1 MPEPTRFVVAV
12 VDDDHRTLESLAD
25 LLEAEGY
32 DVRLYSSATMRME
45 RGGLSEIDCL
55 ISDIGMPEMNGF
67 ELRQLALS
75 ERPELPVILITGR
88 PELRAQHASIIE
100 SDRYFEKP
108 FDGQQLLA
116 AIRAALGERTSKGR
130 GMIGRI

>member
-1 MPEPTRFVVAV
+1 MFDCTRRPRCVW
-12 VDDDHRTLESLAD
+12 T
-25 LLEAEGY
+25 
-32 DVRLYSSATMRME
+32 

-88 PELRAQHASIIE
+88 PELRAQYASIIE

-116 AIRAALGERTSKGR
+116 AIRTALGGARPKGAA
-130 GMIGRI
+130 